1 VNLQPDQKPK
11 SAWETPQPARGDG
24 LVPVCSARDRATDQ
38 AITLERDPFAFPNAS
53 GRRDVRFP
61 AVPASMAL
69 PVVND
74 RLKLRE
80 NQRFEIAM
88 TV

>member
-1 VNLQPDQKPK
+1 
-11 SAWETPQPARGDG
+11 
-24 LVPVCSARDRATDQ
+24 
-38 AITLERDPFAFPNAS
+38 
-53 GRRDVRFP
+53 VRFP

-88 TV
+88 TI